1 MSLQG
6 RIQQRNPEPEAPITR
21 EQHAEPEQRTQ
32 APTDP
37 FADLKSRVHHD
48 VITRLGPRLFAAG
61 GDEGRDASIEP
72 RVLEAVEEAI
82 ALDKTPLTR

>member
-1 MSLQG
+1 MSLSD
-6 RIQQRNPEPEAPITR
+6 RIQSRNPDPVAPVTR
-21 EQHAEPEQRTQ
+21 EQHAEPERAP

-72 RVLEAVEEAI
+72 RVLRPS
-82 ALDKTPLTR
+82 KRRSRSTRRR